1 MKRARA
7 WAGAVAAA
15 IALADGVLYLVVIH
29 RQGDS
34 SAVVPVVFSLIALGA
49 LAAVTGWIL
58 SPGAIPSMLLGSSAA
73 LFLVLGVL
81 GIFSIGLP
89 LLIAAGFSLLG
100 VHQSGGRQERSTGP
114 VRRVALGGLG
124 VAGVLLAAL
133 LLFQIGRGGTTESV
147 MCSGSA
153 QGSGMPTVRGTAPSH
168 VTLNPSRCR
177 TITSP

>member
-1 MKRARA
+1 M
-7 WAGAVAAA
+7 
-15 IALADGVLYLVVIH
+15 ALADGVLYLVVIH

-58 SPGAIPSMLLGSSAA
+58 SPGAVPSMLLGSSAA
-73 LFLVLGVL
+73 VFLVLGVL

-100 VHQSGGRQERSTGP
+100 VNQSGGTQERSTGP
-114 VRRVALGGLG
+114 GRRVALGSLG

-147 MCSGSA
+147 TCSGSA
-153 QGSGMPTVRGTAPSH
+153 QGSGMPTAQGAVPAHTTRSH
-168 VTLNPSRCR
+168 ECHT
-177 TITSP
+177 TTSP